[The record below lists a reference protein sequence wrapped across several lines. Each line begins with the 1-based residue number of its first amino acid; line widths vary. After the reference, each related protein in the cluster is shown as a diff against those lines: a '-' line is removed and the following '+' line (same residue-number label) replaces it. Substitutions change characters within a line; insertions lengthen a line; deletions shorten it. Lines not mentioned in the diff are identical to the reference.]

1 MWEAWDVMRYLAS
14 TIESF
19 SSSKLVL
26 LAGPR
31 QVGKTTLG
39 KAWLSSYQG
48 IYLNWD
54 ALEDRQQIL
63 KRSFLGDSTLNAI
76 LFDEIHKYRVW
87 KGYLKGL
94 YDKEKERLRIVVT
107 GSARLDLYQ
116 KTGESMLGRY
126 ELLRLHPYSVGEL
139 THNHLPPPPSD
150 FLRVGAASS
159 KHQETWERLEQFG
172 GFPEPYHAVDPLQ
185 HARWSLRRRE
195 LLIKEDLRE
204 LSEVKMVDLVEHLY
218 LLLPDRVGAPLSLN
232 SLREEVQVAF
242 NTVSA
247 WIAILDRLYIS
258 YRISPYHKGLARSL
272 KKEQKLYLW
281 DWSQI
286 ETPGARFENM
296 VASHLLK
303 SLHTWTDLGYG
314 EYDLWYWR
322 NREKEEVDFVV
333 TNKRKPIAVFECK
346 LNDTSFH
353 RPLLQLADSLGGV
366 PAIQLVYQDGV
377 ENRGANSLV
386 VTASRFF
393 SEWV

>member
-1 MWEAWDVMRYLAS
+1 
-14 TIESF
+14 
-19 SSSKLVL
+19 
-26 LAGPR
+26 
-31 QVGKTTLG
+31 
-39 KAWLSSYQG
+39 
-48 IYLNWD
+48 
-54 ALEDRQQIL
+54 
-63 KRSFLGDSTLNAI
+63 
-76 LFDEIHKYRVW
+76 
-87 KGYLKGL
+87 
-94 YDKEKERLRIVVT
+94 
-107 GSARLDLYQ
+107 
-116 KTGESMLGRY
+116 
-126 ELLRLHPYSVGEL
+126 
-139 THNHLPPPPSD
+139 
-150 FLRVGAASS
+150 
-159 KHQETWERLEQFG
+159 
-172 GFPEPYHAVDPLQ
+172 
-185 HARWSLRRRE
+185 
-195 LLIKEDLRE
+195 
-204 LSEVKMVDLVEHLY
+204 
-218 LLLPDRVGAPLSLN
+218 
-232 SLREEVQVAF
+232 
-242 NTVSA
+242 
-247 WIAILDRLYIS
+247 
-258 YRISPYHKGLARSL
+258 L